1 VHFKKR
7 FLNLRWRLALT
18 IGSCVLV
25 FALLA
30 ITLFGFTLFK
40 YIESERISINDT
52 NLFKTSQ
59 KIAKLLNIEKNN
71 IKSSKAIDYNS
82 IINNNQDN
90 ILIDK
95 GFFYILDSNNSI
107 KYSKNIS
114 LKIDKNILDA
124 NVFKNTALAK
134 VLSDKVIK
142 IKDAKRAGNSII
154 MYINYKNVT
163 YQVYILKSNFLKY
176 ILFYPYQPII
186 SLIFKTV
193 LELSIVFL
201 CFSIICFIIFI
212 ITNNSISYALRKL
225 NYAIER
231 VSQGYLNLD
240 LLTDSKDEVG
250 KLYKNFNRMIKS
262 NIDIIANIQKS
273 ANSIK
278 GYQNSINMIIENTD
292 EKINIQKAIFIESK
306 EDYERLNKSISNLSN
321 KLKESKGITEEAFS
335 NSTKSKD
342 MIKEIADEINKISE
356 ASDQVNFVTELINVI
371 SEKTRLIAVNS
382 AIEASR
388 AGEAG
393 KGFGVV
399 ADEIKKLAR
408 LSHNATSE
416 IAELIKANEKRILSG
431 INKIKEI
438 INVLNNVNSGIKIMN
453 ELIEQFN
460 SEIKNQE
467 NICSKI
473 SLSNQSILNSFEETI
488 KSISEL
494 LKIKNLLN
502 NGVDNIR
509 NSSTVFVLRT
519 DKKETIKD
527 INYSTKEEKLEYLK
541 EKKNIADELKE
552 SEKLMKNKEKKK
564 NKSSNKLE
572 SVRDLINYKPKK
584 GIFSGIK
591 R

>member
-1 VHFKKR
+1 
-7 FLNLRWRLALT
+7 
-18 IGSCVLV
+18 
-25 FALLA
+25 
-30 ITLFGFTLFK
+30 
-40 YIESERISINDT
+40 
-52 NLFKTSQ
+52 
-59 KIAKLLNIEKNN
+59 
-71 IKSSKAIDYNS
+71 
-82 IINNNQDN
+82 
-90 ILIDK
+90 
-95 GFFYILDSNNSI
+95 
-107 KYSKNIS
+107 
-114 LKIDKNILDA
+114 
-124 NVFKNTALAK
+124 
-134 VLSDKVIK
+134 
-142 IKDAKRAGNSII
+142 
-154 MYINYKNVT
+154 
-163 YQVYILKSNFLKY
+163 
-176 ILFYPYQPII
+176 
-186 SLIFKTV
+186 